1 LAVANRLSTPAQIRL
16 EVLKR
21 SFSSRSEAGRYA
33 ANMRWQGH
41 TSAGSSSDIKGLV
54 DRTVAGKKS
63 RVTAKDFGKVLD
75 AMADREDNPDITKL
89 SIIGT
94 RLMSDDNLGIARRD
108 MPQIPSNRR
117 QEFIDLLESRGVKVT
132 RETEFAS
139 SLKPIQSEISGS
151 NSGQIMRKM
160 ENRKGKYSGDFDD
173 FDKSA
178 IVISSDG
185 YVIDGH
191 HRWAAYLARE
201 FKGTGGKANVIR
213 LGMNHQEAIATTRA
227 WNAATGI
234 KGLELGQNNPTDL
247 NVAKMALVYKMADL
261 AAARHEKENANG

>member
-21 SFSSRSEAGRYA
+21 SFTSRSEAGRYA
-33 ANMRWQGH
+33 ANMRWQGR

-63 RVTAKDFGKVLD
+63 RVTPKDFGKVLD

-94 RLMSDDNLGIARRD
+94 RLMTDDNLGIARRD
-108 MPQIPSNRR
+108 MPQIPSSRR

-132 RETEFAS
+132 RETQLAS

-160 ENRKGKYSGDFDD
+160 EKGKGKYSGDFDD

-178 IVISSDG
+178 IVVSDDN

-234 KGLELGQNNPTDL
+234 KGLELGQNNPTDPNL
-247 NVAKMALVYKMADL
+247 AKMALVYKMADL

>member
-1 LAVANRLSTPAQIRL
+1 MANRLSTPAQIRL

-21 SFSSRSEAGRYA
+21 SFASRSEAGRYA
-33 ANMRWQGH
+33 ALQRWQGH

-54 DRTVAGKKS
+54 DRTVAGRRS
-63 RVTAKDFGKVLD
+63 RVTTEDFAKVLD
-75 AMADREDNPDITKL
+75 AMADRTDNPDITKL

-108 MPQIPSNRR
+108 MPQIPSSRR

-132 RETEFAS
+132 RETVAAS

-151 NSGQIMRKM
+151 NSGQIMRRM
-160 ENRKGKYSGDFDD
+160 ESGEDKFSTD

-178 IVISSDG
+178 IVISDDN

-201 FKGTGGKANVIR
+201 FKGSSTKANVIR
-213 LGMNHQEAIATTRA
+213 IGMSHKEAIDVTRA

-234 KGLELGQNNPTDL
+234 KGLELGQNNPTDP